1 MFYAI
6 EHAYGGNIIN
16 NATRAD
22 RVLEFSSR
30 KLRDAWVAY
39 GPANIDAP
47 GYRSTATARNPAVRK
62 ADWKDDGDS
71 EGWQVLARQRVESA
85 PKLQAHRHNLID
97 HDWCDS
103 AHMKW
108 VATAKEK
115 EILDWAQTIQ
125 EQAQTRRVL
134 PPMW

>member
-6 EHAYGGNIIN
+6 EHAYGGSVVN
-16 NATRAD
+16 NGQRAD

-30 KLRDAWVAY
+30 KLRDAWVAD
-39 GPANIDAP
+39 GPANMDAS
-47 GYRSTATARNPAVRK
+47 GYRSKATARNPAVRK
-62 ADWKDDGDS
+62 ADWKDGGDS

-97 HDWCDS
+97 DWCDS

-125 EQAQTRRVL
+125 EQAQTRRVF

>member
-6 EHAYGGNIIN
+6 EHTYGGNTAN
-16 NATRAD
+16 NGQRAD

-30 KLRDAWVAY
+30 KLRDAWVAD

-71 EGWQVLARQRVESA
+71 EGWSVLAHQRVESA

-97 HDWCDS
+97 HDWCAS

>member
-6 EHAYGGNIIN
+6 EHAYGGNVVN
-16 NATRAD
+16 NGQRAD

-30 KLRDAWVAY
+30 KLRDAWVAD
-39 GPANIDAP
+39 GPAK
-47 GYRSTATARNPAVRK
+47 YRSKATARNPAVRK

-115 EILDWAQTIQ
+115 EILHWAQTIQ
-125 EQAQTRRVL
+125 EQA
-134 PPMW
+134 